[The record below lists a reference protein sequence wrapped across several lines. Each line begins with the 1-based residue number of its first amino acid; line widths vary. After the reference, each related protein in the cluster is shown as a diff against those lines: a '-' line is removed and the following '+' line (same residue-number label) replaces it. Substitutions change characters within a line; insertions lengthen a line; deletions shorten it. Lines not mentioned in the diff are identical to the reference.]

1 MLLLAQ
7 ESPIS
12 ENVNGLERRESVK
25 HLVEFKLGDG
35 SVILVEVNEPEEV
48 GGITRA
54 SRKPGEVFIEA
65 KETFEQA
72 LEKIRT
78 SAETA
83 VAKLRALHER
93 PDEMEMEFGFN
104 LSAQFGAVIA
114 SATAEANYKVT
125 LRWTRKEEQ

>member
-1 MLLLAQ
+1 MKQLVAFTLA
-7 ESPIS
+7 
-12 ENVNGLERRESVK
+12 
-25 HLVEFKLGDG
+25 DG
-35 SVILVEVNEPEEV
+35 SSILVEVEETEAV

-54 SRKPGEVFIEA
+54 SRKPGEVFTEA
-65 KETFEQA
+65 KESFEQA
-72 LEKIRT
+72 LDKIRA

-83 VAKLRALHER
+83 VSKLRDLSAK

-125 LRWTRKEEQ
+125 LRWTRQEDQPRKEGR

>member
-1 MLLLAQ
+1 MKQ
-7 ESPIS
+7 
-12 ENVNGLERRESVK
+12 
-25 HLVEFKLGDG
+25 LVEFKLANG
-35 SVILVEVNEPEEV
+35 SSVFVEVEEAEAV

-54 SRKPGEVFIEA
+54 ARKPGEVFIEA
-65 KETFEQA
+65 KEGFEQA
-72 LEKIRT
+72 LEKIRA

-83 VAKLRALHER
+83 VTKLRDLSAA

-125 LRWTRKEEQ
+125 LRWTRQEKSYGPRQ

>member
-1 MLLLAQ
+1 MK
-7 ESPIS
+7 E
-12 ENVNGLERRESVK
+12 
-25 HLVEFKLGDG
+25 LVAFTLPGG
-35 SVILVEVNEPEEV
+35 STILVEVEEPEAV

-65 KETFEQA
+65 KESFEQA
-72 LEKIRT
+72 LEKMRT
-78 SAETA
+78 SAELVVT
-83 VAKLRALHER
+83 KLRDLSVK

-125 LRWTRKEEQ
+125 LRWTKKEG